1 VGLGNRLELVSRLCL
16 LLSELLLQ
24 VRVVDHFFG
33 VRMDIGVRVD
43 RAGSEAIGRFVVGV
57 GLVPDT
63 RVGIEGLGLRDGWLL
78 FTKKINYQLHY
89 QRTRI

>member
-1 VGLGNRLELVSRLCL
+1 
-16 LLSELLLQ
+16 
-24 VRVVDHFFG
+24 
-33 VRMDIGVRVD
+33 MDIGVRVD

-78 FTKKINYQLHY
+78 FEKKSITNYITNYFYTK
-89 QRTRI
+89 